1 MEGIRE
7 KFNGERRE
15 IAMVRFLDANI
26 FVYAYYKPKR
36 KLKEKEKKMKE
47 EAKNIVN
54 RIMEGE
60 RIVTSVTHLS
70 EMANI
75 LKHALSLTD
84 LNDIIFTLL
93 SMENV
98 EIVDVTKSDYLH
110 AVMLGKEL
118 MLDPNDALAVII
130 MERKGINE
138 IYSFDSDFDKVEWI
152 KRLPEL

>member
-1 MEGIRE
+1 M
-7 KFNGERRE
+7 
-15 IAMVRFLDANI
+15 RFLDANV

-36 KLKEKEKKMKE
+36 KLNEKEKRMKE
-47 EAKNIVN
+47 EAKNIVS

-60 RIVTSVTHLS
+60 QIVTSITHLS
-70 EMANI
+70 EMVNI

-84 LNDIIFTLL
+84 LNDIVFTLL

-110 AVMLGKEL
+110 AVSLGKEL

-130 MERKGINE
+130 MKRKEINE
-138 IYSFDSDFDKVEWI
+138 IYTFDSDFNKVKWI
-152 KRLPEL
+152 KRLPEIK